1 MKLEQLDYHIP
12 KNLIATEP
20 TKPRDESSLVVVNK
34 EFEVIKFKEILNEL
48 RKGDTLVFNNTKVI
62 NAHLDGRIK
71 KRKVSVN
78 LNKIIDKQ
86 KTIWSAFLK
95 SNKKP
100 LINEEIIFPFD
111 LKAKIIDV
119 IKNNNTDFFQIQFSC
134 DYEKLRKILNSFG
147 KIPLPP
153 YIKKI
158 REIKRKDSVDYQTI
172 FAAHQGAVAAP
183 TAGLHFT
190 DNVIKNL
197 ENKGVQ
203 FVPITLHVGAG
214 TFLPVKS
221 DNILE
226 HKMHEEWCSL
236 SQKSSDILNN
246 AIQNNKRI
254 ISVGT
259 TCLRVLET
267 IAKKNK
273 GKIIP
278 WSGFTD
284 LFITPGFKFN
294 IVDILI
300 TNFHLPKST
309 LLMLISAFHGRK
321 RVFKSYEYAI
331 RQKYR
336 FFSYGDSCIFSKEN
350 QKYEK

>member
-1 MKLEQLDYHIP
+1 MDISLFDYELDSS
-12 KNLIATEP
+12 LIAQKP
-20 TKPRDESSLVVVNK
+20 NFPRDQSRLLSCLNNDFQDLRFKDLPTLLNSGDVLVINNT
-34 EFEVIKFKEILNEL
+34 EVIPSRLFGKRDQVNIEVTLHLNVE
-48 RKGDTLVFNNTKVI
+48 NN
-62 NAHLDGRIK
+62 LWR
-71 KRKVSVN
+71 
-78 LNKIIDKQ
+78 
-86 KTIWSAFLK
+86 AFLK
-95 SNKKP
+95 PGRKCRVNDE
-100 LINEEIIFPFD
+100 LIFQNN
-111 LKAKIIDV
+111 LKANVIEKFEAGDV
-119 IKNNNTDFFQIQFSC
+119 LLDFNCHKENLLAEIKNQG
-134 DYEKLRKILNSFG
+134 EM
-147 KIPLPP
+147 PLPP
-153 YIKKI
+153 YIKRHERSIDDVK
-158 REIKRKDSVDYQTI
+158 DYQTI
-172 FAAHQGAVAAP
+172 FAAHKGAVAAP

-190 DNVIKNL
+190 DSVIKNL

-203 FVPITLHVGAG
+203 FAPITLHVGAG

-236 SQKSSDILNN
+236 NQKSSYLINN

-267 IAKKNK
+267 IAKKNN

-284 LFITPGFKFN
+284 LFITPGFRFN
-294 IVDILI
+294 VVDILI

-350 QKYEK
+350 EKYEK

>member
-1 MKLEQLDYHIP
+1 MDISLFDYELDS
-12 KNLIATEP
+12 NLIAQKP
-20 TKPRDESSLVVVNK
+20 YFPRDQSRLLSCLNNDFQDLRFKDLPTLLNSGDVLVINNT
-34 EFEVIKFKEILNEL
+34 EVIPSRLFGKRDQVNIEVTLHLNVE
-48 RKGDTLVFNNTKVI
+48 NN
-62 NAHLDGRIK
+62 LWR
-71 KRKVSVN
+71 
-78 LNKIIDKQ
+78 
-86 KTIWSAFLK
+86 AFLK
-95 SNKKP
+95 PGRKCRVNDE
-100 LINEEIIFPFD
+100 LIFQNN
-111 LKAKIIDV
+111 LKANIIEKFEAGDV
-119 IKNNNTDFFQIQFSC
+119 LLDFNCHKENLLAEIKNQG
-134 DYEKLRKILNSFG
+134 EM
-147 KIPLPP
+147 PLPP
-153 YIKKI
+153 YIKRHERSIDDVK
-158 REIKRKDSVDYQTI
+158 DYQTI
-172 FAAHQGAVAAP
+172 FAAHKGAVAAP

-190 DNVIKNL
+190 DSVIKNL

-203 FVPITLHVGAG
+203 FAPITLHVGAG

-236 SQKSSDILNN
+236 NQKSSYLINN

-267 IAKKNK
+267 IAKINN

-284 LFITPGFKFN
+284 LFITPGFRFN
-294 IVDILI
+294 VVDILI